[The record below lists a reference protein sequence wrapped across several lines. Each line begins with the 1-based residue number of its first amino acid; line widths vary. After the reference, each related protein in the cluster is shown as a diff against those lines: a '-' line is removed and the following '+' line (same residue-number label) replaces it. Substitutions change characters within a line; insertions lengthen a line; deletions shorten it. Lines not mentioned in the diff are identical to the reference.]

1 MSTQKGIQPGASLF
15 GDFKI
20 KDNQDF
26 QISLTGIYSN
36 NRYDRSYTENGNTT
50 ATMIDEGIYSATASA
65 IYNLRLKKKNSFGV
79 QLYHFQTVSNSDCSG
94 TYEQHQ
100 QLISG
105 ESLLFALYSHKFG
118 DKFKLFL
125 RPGISSLNYKLNGDK
140 THEYSLRLNTTLI
153 YSLTEGSSI
162 AWGINI
168 GNSSP
173 QISMLND
180 AEQDIDF
187 LMVQR
192 GNPDLETTKAYNTFF
207 NYSTQV
213 NDLGFYVTAN
223 YFFLKDNILEDF
235 SIGGDKLVK
244 SYNTDS
250 DTHFVQGNA
259 SLSWRCSDNIRLKVG
274 GTYMYDKLKGKEN
287 ISKST
292 LSGSASI
299 NCFWRDF
306 SLNAY
311 VNTGMTTLSGISLV
325 TYPWKYGLSLA
336 WNQGGWS
343 LEAGATNLFMKDVR
357 LKTTMDT
364 AAYRFAS
371 SVFDETDRQSGYV
384 RVTYTIDF
392 GRKVARD
399 QNDVNRNIN
408 SAIMKVE

>member
-50 ATMIDEGIYSATASA
+50 ATMIDESIYSATASA

-79 QLYHFQTVSNSDCSG
+79 QLYHFQTVSNSDYSG

-105 ESLLFALYSHKFG
+105 ESLLFVLYSHKFG
-118 DKFKLFL
+118 YKFKLFL
-125 RPGISSLNYKLNGDK
+125 RPGISSLNYKLNGDR

-192 GNPDLETTKAYNTFF
+192 GNPDLETTKAYNTFI

-259 SLSWRCSDNIRLKVG
+259 SLSWRCSDNIILKVG
-274 GTYMYDKLKGKEN
+274 GT
-287 ISKST
+287 
-292 LSGSASI
+292 
-299 NCFWRDF
+299 
-306 SLNAY
+306 
-311 VNTGMTTLSGISLV
+311 
-325 TYPWKYGLSLA
+325 
-336 WNQGGWS
+336 
-343 LEAGATNLFMKDVR
+343 
-357 LKTTMDT
+357 
-364 AAYRFAS
+364 
-371 SVFDETDRQSGYV
+371 
-384 RVTYTIDF
+384 
-392 GRKVARD
+392 
-399 QNDVNRNIN
+399 
-408 SAIMKVE
+408 